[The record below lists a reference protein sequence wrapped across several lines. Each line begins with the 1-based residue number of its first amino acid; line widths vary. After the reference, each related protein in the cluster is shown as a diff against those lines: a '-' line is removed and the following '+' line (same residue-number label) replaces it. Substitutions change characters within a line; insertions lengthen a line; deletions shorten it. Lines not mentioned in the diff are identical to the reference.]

1 MFRFLAPCGFA
12 LAPLLAVAASG
23 TASSSS
29 SSSGWTRRPAYP
41 LPPGVAGA
49 IAGAHGGVLIAAGG
63 ANFPDKMP
71 WDGGKKIYYDEIFV
85 IAPGDTAWRS
95 AGKLPERR
103 AYSASV
109 SLADGVLVLGGENSE
124 TIFSDSLLL
133 RWDGRA
139 VVVERGPALPAPR
152 TSQVAAVLDGSV
164 YVAGGYAP
172 GAVRVSTGDFWRL
185 DLAHRA
191 AGWKKLPS
199 WPGPTRAQ
207 GTIAALDGAI
217 YLISGLEMVVG
228 ADGKGKP
235 TYLADAFCFR
245 AEKWERLPD
254 PPWSAVAVPSPAPVT
269 PSPAPA
275 RIWMLGGVDS
285 RLVGKQP
292 RDTRVPDHIMYF
304 DVAAHAWKTV
314 AERWPDPVVTA
325 PAVQFGS
332 EWWIV
337 SGEIMAG
344 VRTTSVWSWQPGA
357 VR

>member
-12 LAPLLAVAASG
+12 LAPLLAVASSG
-23 TASSSS
+23 ASSSTVAS
-29 SSSGWTRRPAYP
+29 DWTRRPDYP
-41 LPPGVAGA
+41 LAPGMAGL
-49 IAGAHGGVLIAAGG
+49 IAGTHGGVLIAAGG

-85 IAPGDTAWRS
+85 IAPGDKSWRA
-95 AGKLPERR
+95 AGRLPERR

-109 SLADGVLVLGGENSE
+109 SLADGVLVLGGENSD

-133 RWDGRA
+133 RWNGSA

-152 TSQVAAVLDGSV
+152 TSQVAAVLDGGV

-185 DLAHRA
+185 DLARRET
-191 AGWKKLPS
+191 GWKKLPS

-217 YLISGLEMVVG
+217 YLISGLEMVVD

-235 TYLADAFCFR
+235 TYLADAYRFR
-245 AEKWERLPD
+245 TEKWERLPD
-254 PPWSAVAVPSPAPVT
+254 LPWSAIAAPSPAPVT
-269 PSPAPA
+269 TAPA
-275 RIWMLGGVDS
+275 SARVWVLGGVDS

-292 RDTRVPDHIMYF
+292 RDTRVPDHMMYF
-304 DVAAHAWKTV
+304 DVAAHAWKTLP
-314 AERWPDPVVTA
+314 ERWPDPVVTA
-325 PAVQFGS
+325 PTVQLGAD
-332 EWWIV
+332 WWIV

-344 VRTTSVWSWQPGA
+344 VRTTSVWSWKIPGA
-357 VR
+357 RP